1 MEYKRSALLH
11 VADTL
16 SRAYLPCAQIEG
28 SRLEVCFT
36 LDSRTPLEKEMESV
50 NAFSFLSVTPL
61 GLARV
66 RQSTKADDG
75 MALLKGVIQA
85 GWPDTLEEVPWRV
98 RDYFHYRDELTVQD
112 GLILKGERLVIP
124 LSMREE
130 VKQKLHQSHLGIQ
143 SCLRRARE
151 VVYWPKM
158 GKDIE
163 DFISNCQPN
172 QQKEP
177 MISHEIPTRPW
188 ENVGCDL
195 FDFEDNHYLVCVDYY
210 SDYFELDRICDKK
223 GKEVISKL
231 KSQFAR
237 HGIPVQ
243 VFSDNGPPFSSK
255 EFQEFA
261 SAYEFEHLTSSPRYP
276 QSNGKIENAVKIA
289 QSNCIMA
296 KARDACSDPN
306 LSLLDYRNTPAEG
319 VGSSPSQRLFGRRTR
334 TLLPTSSRLLSPET
348 VQGSTQAKREE
359 G

>member
-66 RQSTKADDG
+66 RQSTEADDG

-151 VVYWPKM
+151 VVYWPK
-158 GKDIE
+158 G
-163 DFISNCQPN
+163 
-172 QQKEP
+172 
-177 MISHEIPTRPW
+177 
-188 ENVGCDL
+188 
-195 FDFEDNHYLVCVDYY
+195 
-210 SDYFELDRICDKK
+210 
-223 GKEVISKL
+223 
-231 KSQFAR
+231 
-237 HGIPVQ
+237 
-243 VFSDNGPPFSSK
+243 
-255 EFQEFA
+255 
-261 SAYEFEHLTSSPRYP
+261 
-276 QSNGKIENAVKIA
+276 
-289 QSNCIMA
+289 
-296 KARDACSDPN
+296 
-306 LSLLDYRNTPAEG
+306 
-319 VGSSPSQRLFGRRTR
+319 
-334 TLLPTSSRLLSPET
+334 
-348 VQGSTQAKREE
+348 
-359 G
+359 